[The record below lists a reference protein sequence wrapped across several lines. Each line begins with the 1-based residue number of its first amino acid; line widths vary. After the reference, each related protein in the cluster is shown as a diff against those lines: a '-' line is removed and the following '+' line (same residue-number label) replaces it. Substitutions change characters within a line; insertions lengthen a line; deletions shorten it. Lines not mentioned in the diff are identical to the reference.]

1 MTSRT
6 RAHGTRSATAAASRR
21 SRKPPVKGLRAADI
35 KRHLSPFSIV
45 EKRTTT
51 IRHAFA
57 SAVAPS
63 EIYDAKRVDAALRAL
78 GQTDTDNLT
87 CVYCGEPAKTWDHLT
102 RLVKNKTFNEE
113 GRGHQIGNLVPCCKI
128 HNSSKDSQKS
138 VGKEAGYRQFVSAL
152 PINAKEKQQ
161 LISLLDRHFKQA
173 KKVTRPAAG
182 TVEAAQLADL
192 EKEYNAIQ
200 QRVIKQLAKA
210 DKVAAQIRSVRY
222 PRP

>member
-1 MTSRT
+1 MMSKKHAR
-6 RAHGTRSATAAASRR
+6 GTRLATATTSRR
-21 SRKPPVKGLRAADI
+21 SRQPPSKGLGASDI

-45 EKRTTT
+45 AKRTTT

-63 EIYDAKRVDAALRAL
+63 EAYDEKRVEAALRAL
-78 GQTDTDNLT
+78 GQKDTDNLT

-102 RLVKNKTFNEE
+102 RLVKNKNFNEE
-113 GRGHQIGNLVPCCKI
+113 GRGHQVGNLVPCCKA
-128 HNSSKDSQKS
+128 HNSSKDSQRS
-138 VGKEAGYRQFVSAL
+138 GGKEAGYRQFVSDL
-152 PINAKEKQQ
+152 PINAKKKKE
-161 LISLLDRHFKQA
+161 LIALLDRHFKRA

-192 EKEYNAIQ
+192 ESQYNDIQ
-200 QRVIKQLAKA
+200 QQVIKQLAKA

-222 PRP
+222 PRS